1 MLNTNI
7 KGVNL
12 KHDSRGDLHENSA
25 YKNHEK
31 GHEITFFHHVAKL
44 KKKTL

>member
-1 MLNTNI
+1 MVFNTNI

-12 KHDSRGDLHENSA
+12 KHDSGGDLQEKSA

-31 GHEITFFHHVAKL
+31 KL
-44 KKKTL
+44 WT